1 MEAGIGISQAIM
13 QSSVSRKM
21 YEPSPKP
28 MRTTHKSIGRPS
40 SNTSG
45 KMNRSAMDVPSAPI
59 ITGEERHQSSNK
71 LLVTGTKRTPGHY
84 T

>member
-1 MEAGIGISQAIM
+1 M

-28 MRTTHKSIGRPS
+28 MRTTHKSVGRPS

-45 KMNRSAMDVPSAPI
+45 KMNKSAMDVPSAPI
-59 ITGEERHQSSNK
+59 ITGEEKSHTVSSNK
-71 LLVTGTKRTPGHY
+71 LLVTGSKRGPGHY